1 MTQIFVLAPRV
12 ERWVR
17 AGRGPVSDRV
27 ENVKNGSAR
36 HCWNRSRRDGGKRGK
51 AGVSSGWD
59 ERGDEVLTPSVLFS
73 GKAVVWRF
81 TYEQTLPPA
90 LSPLRPQRQLQRQQN
105 LSSVWQQ
112 RLNPVYF
119 AAAMQVLPMARQEI
133 IRNWQFSLRLLW
145 PQFSWTH
152 CRVVSVS

>member
-12 ERWVR
+12 ECWVR

-90 LSPLRPQRQLQRQQN
+90 LSPETASATAKPFLSVTAKIKSCVFCSSHAGVTHGKTRDHKELTVFFKALVTTVFLNTPQ
-105 LSSVWQQ
+105 SS
-112 RLNPVYF
+112 
-119 AAAMQVLPMARQEI
+119 
-133 IRNWQFSLRLLW
+133 
-145 PQFSWTH
+145 
-152 CRVVSVS
+152 